1 MFNARSLANK
11 LPDLHCVLA
20 ISKPDLVLITE
31 TWLNPKISDS
41 QITSDFPYSV
51 IRNDRKSRGGGTL
64 ILVRSHFSI
73 TILSPPVVHPCSVTA
88 LDILSPFDQ
97 SSLRIVCVYRPP
109 NLTTSDNLSLFDALI
124 DLGTSSSPT
133 VYAGDFNLHLDW
145 SNTDSAT
152 GQTTS
157 LVDLADSLGLLQLV
171 QTPTHSHN
179 IIDLV
184 LASPDLVV
192 DCHVSA
198 PFSTSDHN
206 SIEFN
211 LVFTAPPSIF
221 IQGYDFPK
229 ADFTSLSNS
238 LALTDWVS
246 LLAES
251 ADVNEMLSHI
261 QSKIHSLLPTYV
273 PLRKRSLPSDAYPPH
288 IRSLIAH
295 REVLF
300 SKIHL
305 SPVLLQYKTTS
316 EKLRKEIHK
325 FEKTRD
331 NQLLSKLN
339 SPSFYRT
346 ISSKSKPKNHLSSLT
361 TTDGFPL
368 VSDQAKA
375 TALAQYF
382 HSVFTNDDGTLPPL
396 FFSVPQSLSF
406 SVIFPYEIE
415 NSLRKVK
422 PSLFLTSDDL
432 PAILFKKCSSSL
444 SEPLSYLFNCS
455 LSTGQFPELWKKSI
469 VVPIQKKPGA
479 SLPSDFRPISMIPTP
494 AKIFERIVKR
504 RMDRWIS
511 YHNLIPQEQFG
522 FVKGRSTVGQLLD
535 STQTWRQSLDQ
546 RNSVDVVYIDLAKAF
561 DLVSHEKLLH
571 KLESFGFRGNI
582 LSWFASYLQHRSFS
596 VKVANAYSPPL
607 PVTSGVPQG
616 SVLGPLL
623 FILFLSDLPTVFYS
637 TPSVSFRLFAD
648 DIKIYSSFSDKNARL
663 LHVSMSSA
671 LSSISTYFDRMQLKL
686 SSHKCVVLHLGK
698 RNPRMQY
705 SLGNH
710 ILSVVDTVRDLGV
723 IVDSNLS
730 FHEQCTTVHKKGL
743 GLVFSLFRSFQCTNR
758 SALIHAYRTYILP
771 VLEYASPVWNPHL
784 KKHIRSIERVQ
795 HVFTRLLYYRCSLAP
810 YQFLPSYAERVAVLN
825 ISTLF
830 TRRLVNDITFARN
843 LLSGKIDQP
852 ISHFYLFKPTNGRTS
867 SFSIDCNKSNT
878 NILFHSFAHRTVRFL
893 RLLQSHS
900 LPLDTLTRTKLDS
913 LVDLPS
919 ILHVNVP
926 TL

>member
-1 MFNARSLANK
+1 M
-11 LPDLHCVLA
+11 
-20 ISKPDLVLITE
+20 
-31 TWLNPKISDS
+31 
-41 QITSDFPYSV
+41 
-51 IRNDRKSRGGGTL
+51 
-64 ILVRSHFSI
+64 
-73 TILSPPVVHPCSVTA
+73 
-88 LDILSPFDQ
+88 
-97 SSLRIVCVYRPP
+97 
-109 NLTTSDNLSLFDALI
+109 
-124 DLGTSSSPT
+124 
-133 VYAGDFNLHLDW
+133 
-145 SNTDSAT
+145 
-152 GQTTS
+152 
-157 LVDLADSLGLLQLV
+157 
-171 QTPTHSHN
+171 
-179 IIDLV
+179 
-184 LASPDLVV
+184 
-192 DCHVSA
+192 
-198 PFSTSDHN
+198 
-206 SIEFN
+206 
-211 LVFTAPPSIF
+211 
-221 IQGYDFPK
+221 
-229 ADFTSLSNS
+229 
-238 LALTDWVS
+238 
-246 LLAES
+246 
-251 ADVNEMLSHI
+251 
-261 QSKIHSLLPTYV
+261 
-273 PLRKRSLPSDAYPPH
+273 
-288 IRSLIAH
+288 
-295 REVLF
+295 
-300 SKIHL
+300 
-305 SPVLLQYKTTS
+305 
-316 EKLRKEIHK
+316 
-325 FEKTRD
+325 
-331 NQLLSKLN
+331 
-339 SPSFYRT
+339 
-346 ISSKSKPKNHLSSLT
+346 
-361 TTDGFPL
+361 
-368 VSDQAKA
+368 
-375 TALAQYF
+375 
-382 HSVFTNDDGTLPPL
+382 
-396 FFSVPQSLSF
+396 
-406 SVIFPYEIE
+406 
-415 NSLRKVK
+415 
-422 PSLFLTSDDL
+422 
-432 PAILFKKCSSSL
+432 
-444 SEPLSYLFNCS
+444 
-455 LSTGQFPELWKKSI
+455 
-469 VVPIQKKPGA
+469 
-479 SLPSDFRPISMIPTP
+479 
-494 AKIFERIVKR
+494 
-504 RMDRWIS
+504 
-511 YHNLIPQEQFG
+511 
-522 FVKGRSTVGQLLD
+522 
-535 STQTWRQSLDQ
+535 
-546 RNSVDVVYIDLAKAF
+546 
-561 DLVSHEKLLH
+561 
-571 KLESFGFRGNI
+571 
-582 LSWFASYLQHRSFS
+582 
-596 VKVANAYSPPL
+596 KVANAYSPPL

-730 FHEQCTTVHKKGL
+730 FHEHCTSVHKKGL

-926 TL
+926 TLWFIPSPFRILSDPSFTWFLLGVRSNTMQCQSLPGLLPCSRWLPSGQRVIPQELPLFPHSPLLPHHSHSISFHSSLVSFPMLIISRPIFAIYRFIHTTLLPSFSCCHSMLLH